1 MLTSLA
7 EGVYWA
13 GRTVTERRV
22 DMDKKSRSPRAPQ
35 ISLQEAL
42 IKVKAVYEKEH
53 THKANRE
60 VIATDMGYRGL
71 SGSSATA
78 IASLRQ
84 FGLLEGAGESM
95 RVSDDATVI
104 LELPAGEPERVA
116 AIKRAAFAPPLFAE
130 LNDVFGS
137 KLPSDENL
145 RLYLVKKGFNRDT
158 ANNLIRTYRDTLS
171 LVKDEAQGYDDDAN
185 TDLASIDTPSHMSSL
200 SPNVPLQRTLPPM
213 GLAVTEDMNYRLTD
227 SCRVRV
233 LFEGTVTQEA
243 IARFIDYLELGKDAY
258 PKATPGETKEE
269 GG

>member
-1 MLTSLA
+1 
-7 EGVYWA
+7 
-13 GRTVTERRV
+13 
-22 DMDKKSRSPRAPQ
+22 MDKKSRSPRAPQ

-104 LELPAGEPERVA
+104 LELPAGEPERVEA
-116 AIKRAAFAPPLFAE
+116 LRRAAFAPPLFAE
-130 LNDVFGS
+130 LNEAFGS

-158 ANNLIRTYRDTLS
+158 ANNLIRIYRDTLS
-171 LVKDEAQGYDDDAN
+171 LVKDETQGYDDDAN
-185 TDLASIDTPSHMSSL
+185 TDLASIETTSDMSSQPTAALMLQRSL
-200 SPNVPLQRTLPPM
+200 SPM
-213 GLAVTEDMNYRLTD
+213 ALAVTEDMNYRLTD
-227 SCRVRV
+227 TCRVRV
-233 LFEGTVTQEA
+233 LFEGTVTQAA
-243 IARFIDYLELGKDAY
+243 ITKLMDYLELAKDAY
-258 PKATPGETKEE
+258 PGKASPEAIKENREE
-269 GG
+269 GGLR

>member
-1 MLTSLA
+1 
-7 EGVYWA
+7 
-13 GRTVTERRV
+13 
-22 DMDKKSRSPRAPQ
+22 MDKKSRSPRAPQ

-42 IKVKAVYEKEH
+42 VKVKAVYEKEH

-84 FGLLEGAGESM
+84 FGLLEGAGDSM

-116 AIKRAAFAPPLFAE
+116 AIRKAAFAPPLFAE

-171 LVKDEAQGYDDDAN
+171 LVKDEAQSYDDDAN
-185 TDLASIDTPSHMSSL
+185 TDLASIETTHM
-200 SPNVPLQRTLPPM
+200 PLQSTAAAPQQRTLPPM
-213 GLAVTEDMNYRLTD
+213 ALAVTEDINYRLTD
-227 SCRVRV
+227 TCRVRV

-243 IARFIDYLELGKDAY
+243 INKLMDYLKLGKDAY